1 MKESTKSIEER
12 LHDIERKIEVI
23 MGMINHI
30 NHNMTIKVINEIEDE
45 INEAVDKKI
54 NYIKTSIDG
63 GADQQW

>member
-63 GADQQW
+63 GADQQ

>member
-54 NYIKTSIDG
+54 NYIKTPIDG
-63 GADQQW
+63 GADQQ

>member
-54 NYIKTSIDG
+54 NYIKTSIEG
-63 GADQQW
+63 GADQQ